1 MVLNKPNQRHVPAEN
16 QILLSF
22 LKDNLFK
29 TFAIFQNSDFSV
41 YLSFSDTGVEN
52 RKENRRKLSGSRN
65 SISVVIYRSAHIPIF
80 FTIIATYLPK

>member
-16 QILLSF
+16 HILLSF

-29 TFAIFQNSDFSV
+29 TFVIFQNSDFSV

-52 RKENRRKLSGSRN
+52 SKENGRKFSGSRN
-65 SISVVIYRSAHIPIF
+65 SISVVI
-80 FTIIATYLPK
+80 